1 MCHETYLPTFPP
13 GPQAPP
19 WLARPHEN
27 QERTQINCQAPP
39 QRSFAPFRVS
49 VAKKKPNRLLRLRKR
64 AEFVRV
70 SGKGSRA
77 PTPAFVL
84 QHLKPED
91 EKPALRY
98 GLTATK
104 KLGNAVKRNR
114 ARRRLRSLAEKI
126 LPVIAANGDY
136 VLVARE
142 GVFTRPF
149 PEMEKDLETAL
160 RKLSGLK

>member
-1 MCHETYLPTFPP
+1 
-13 GPQAPP
+13 
-19 WLARPHEN
+19 
-27 QERTQINCQAPP
+27 
-39 QRSFAPFRVS
+39 VS

-77 PTPAFVL
+77 TMPAFVL
-84 QHLKPED
+84 QRLKPED